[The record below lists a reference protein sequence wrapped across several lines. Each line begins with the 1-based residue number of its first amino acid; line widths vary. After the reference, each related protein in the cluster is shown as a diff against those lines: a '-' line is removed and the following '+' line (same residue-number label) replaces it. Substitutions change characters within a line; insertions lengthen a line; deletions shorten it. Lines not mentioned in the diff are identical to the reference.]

1 MVNPFQRWVA
11 AVLVLSV
18 LASCSSNGEASGD
31 TFVSPEPAD
40 EFASGLT
47 IGFIPEGFNWVWN
60 EGHETATFHTFQ
72 TQDESEQLSV
82 GIQISPTPHPGS
94 GEVVTRGDREFTIY
108 DEGNQTRITEGLESD
123 IRVDVVSDSLD
134 TETLMRIAESVT
146 YDSERAS

>member
-1 MVNPFQRWVA
+1 MVNRFPRW
-11 AVLVLSV
+11 VLVLSV
-18 LASCSSNGEASGD
+18 VASCSSNGQGGGG

-72 TQDESEQLSV
+72 TQDESEHLSV
-82 GIQISPTPHPGS
+82 GIQISPPRHPGS

-108 DEGNQTRITEGLESD
+108 DERNQARITEDVGSD
-123 IRVDVVSDSLD
+123 IGVDVVSDSLD
-134 TETLMRIAESVT
+134 TDTLMRIAESVT
-146 YDSERAS
+146 YDPERAS